1 MIENET
7 REFKKTTGEITE
19 GIISIV
25 IILNKHHH
33 GELFFEIKND
43 GTPFKFKISDST
55 LRDISRKIYE
65 AIKPQIFPKIEI
77 VSIDGIDVIKVDFS
91 GNDTPYSAFGRYYI
105 RITDED
111 RELTPNELRKMMIS
125 KEYEENWCDKLT
137 SYTATDVKEESLLK
151 FYENATECG
160 RLPKISFNKEALLIK
175 HNLLR
180 NGFLTNA
187 GVMLFGNTNP
197 ITLKLVVFATSER
210 VTILDM
216 KTIKGN
222 IFELIDEAMD
232 FVIKNIRWKVII
244 DGASPQR
251 REVPEI
257 PLAALREVIINSFA
271 HARYDGNVQHEIDIY
286 SNRIAIIN
294 PGSFANDYTPNDFF
308 YRDLKSYLRNQSI
321 ADVLYLCKDVET
333 CGHGLKK
340 VYRLCK
346 EAKVDISYINNEN
359 DFTIEF
365 SRMDRNKV
373 GEINGEINSE
383 INGELSEEE
392 FSVLT
397 VFKNNKNAIKDE
409 VIKQTGLS
417 SRTID
422 RIIKSL
428 KGKELL
434 RRVGSNKNGYW
445 EVLK

>member
-1 MIENET
+1 
-7 REFKKTTGEITE
+7 
-19 GIISIV
+19 
-25 IILNKHHH
+25 
-33 GELFFEIKND
+33 
-43 GTPFKFKISDST
+43 
-55 LRDISRKIYE
+55 
-65 AIKPQIFPKIEI
+65 
-77 VSIDGIDVIKVDFS
+77 
-91 GNDTPYSAFGRYYI
+91 
-105 RITDED
+105 
-111 RELTPNELRKMMIS
+111 
-125 KEYEENWCDKLT
+125 
-137 SYTATDVKEESLLK
+137 
-151 FYENATECG
+151 
-160 RLPKISFNKEALLIK
+160 
-175 HNLLR
+175 
-180 NGFLTNA
+180 
-187 GVMLFGNTNP
+187 
-197 ITLKLVVFATSER
+197 
-210 VTILDM
+210 
-216 KTIKGN
+216 
-222 IFELIDEAMD
+222 MD
-232 FVIKNIRWKVII
+232 FVIKNTRRKVII

-251 REVPEI
+251 KEIPEI
-257 PLAALREVIINSFA
+257 PLVALREVIINSFA

-294 PGSFANDYTPNDFF
+294 PGSFANDYTPDDFF

-373 GEINGEINSE
+373 GEINGEI
-383 INGELSEEE
+383 SEEE
-392 FSVLT
+392 LSVLT
-397 VFKNNKNAIKDE
+397 VFKNNKNALKDE

-428 KGKELL
+428 KRKELL

>member
-7 REFKKTTGEITE
+7 REFKKTTREITE
-19 GIISIV
+19 GIVSIV
-25 IILNKHHH
+25 SILNKHHH
-33 GELFFEIKND
+33 GELFFGIKND
-43 GTPFKFKISDST
+43 GTPFKFEINDST

-105 RITDED
+105 RIADED

-160 RLPKISFNKEALLIK
+160 RLPKIGFNKETLLIK

-180 NGFLTNA
+180 NCFLTNA

-244 DGASPQR
+244 DGA
-251 REVPEI
+251 
-257 PLAALREVIINSFA
+257 
-271 HARYDGNVQHEIDIY
+271 
-286 SNRIAIIN
+286 
-294 PGSFANDYTPNDFF
+294 
-308 YRDLKSYLRNQSI
+308 
-321 ADVLYLCKDVET
+321 
-333 CGHGLKK
+333 
-340 VYRLCK
+340 
-346 EAKVDISYINNEN
+346 
-359 DFTIEF
+359 
-365 SRMDRNKV
+365 
-373 GEINGEINSE
+373 
-383 INGELSEEE
+383 
-392 FSVLT
+392 
-397 VFKNNKNAIKDE
+397 
-409 VIKQTGLS
+409 
-417 SRTID
+417 
-422 RIIKSL
+422 
-428 KGKELL
+428 
-434 RRVGSNKNGYW
+434 
-445 EVLK
+445 

>member
-1 MIENET
+1 
-7 REFKKTTGEITE
+7 
-19 GIISIV
+19 
-25 IILNKHHH
+25 
-33 GELFFEIKND
+33 
-43 GTPFKFKISDST
+43 
-55 LRDISRKIYE
+55 
-65 AIKPQIFPKIEI
+65 
-77 VSIDGIDVIKVDFS
+77 
-91 GNDTPYSAFGRYYI
+91 
-105 RITDED
+105 
-111 RELTPNELRKMMIS
+111 MMIS

-137 SYTATDVKEESLLK
+137 SCTIADVKEECLLK

-160 RLPKISFNKEALLIK
+160 RLPKIGFNKETLLIQ

-180 NGFLTNA
+180 NSFLTNA
-187 GVMLFGNTNP
+187 GVMLFGNSNP

-210 VTILDM
+210 ITILDM

-222 IFELIDEAMD
+222 IFELINESMN

-244 DGASPQR
+244 DGESPQR
-251 REVPEI
+251 KEVPEI
-257 PLAALREVIINSFA
+257 PLVALREVIINSFA

-286 SNRIAIIN
+286 SNRISITN
-294 PGSFANDYTPNDFF
+294 PGSFANEFTPNDFF

-365 SRMDRNKV
+365 SRIDRNQD
-373 GEINGEINSE
+373 
-383 INGELSEEE
+383 GELSKEE
-392 FSVLT
+392 FSVLS
-397 VFKNNKNAIKDE
+397 VFKTNKNAIKDD
-409 VIKQTGLS
+409 VIRQTGLS

-428 KGKELL
+428 KEKALL
-434 RRVGSNKNGYW
+434 RRIGSNKNGYW

>member
-1 MIENET
+1 
-7 REFKKTTGEITE
+7 
-19 GIISIV
+19 
-25 IILNKHHH
+25 
-33 GELFFEIKND
+33 
-43 GTPFKFKISDST
+43 
-55 LRDISRKIYE
+55 
-65 AIKPQIFPKIEI
+65 
-77 VSIDGIDVIKVDFS
+77 
-91 GNDTPYSAFGRYYI
+91 
-105 RITDED
+105 
-111 RELTPNELRKMMIS
+111 MIS

-137 SYTATDVKEESLLK
+137 SYTIADVKEECLLK

-160 RLPKISFNKEALLIK
+160 RLPKIGFNKETLLIQ

-180 NGFLTNA
+180 NSFLTNA
-187 GVMLFGNTNP
+187 GVMLFGNSNP

-210 VTILDM
+210 ITILDR

-222 IFELIDEAMD
+222 IFELINESMN

-244 DGASPQR
+244 DGESPQR

-257 PLAALREVIINSFA
+257 PLVALREVIINSFA

-286 SNRIAIIN
+286 SNRISITN
-294 PGSFANDYTPNDFF
+294 PGSFANEFTPNDFF

-365 SRMDRNKV
+365 SRIDRNQD
-373 GEINGEINSE
+373 
-383 INGELSEEE
+383 GELSKEE
-392 FSVLT
+392 FSVLS
-397 VFKNNKNAIKDE
+397 VFKTNKNAIKDD
-409 VIKQTGLS
+409 VIRQTGLS

-428 KGKELL
+428 KEKALL
-434 RRVGSNKNGYW
+434 RRIGSNKNGYW

>member
-1 MIENET
+1 
-7 REFKKTTGEITE
+7 
-19 GIISIV
+19 
-25 IILNKHHH
+25 
-33 GELFFEIKND
+33 
-43 GTPFKFKISDST
+43 
-55 LRDISRKIYE
+55 
-65 AIKPQIFPKIEI
+65 
-77 VSIDGIDVIKVDFS
+77 
-91 GNDTPYSAFGRYYI
+91 
-105 RITDED
+105 
-111 RELTPNELRKMMIS
+111 MMIS

-137 SYTATDVKEESLLK
+137 SYTIADVKEECLLK

-160 RLPKISFNKEALLIK
+160 RLPKIGFNKETLLIQ

-180 NGFLTNA
+180 NSFLTNT
-187 GVMLFGNTNP
+187 GVMLFGNSNP

-210 VTILDM
+210 ITILDM

-222 IFELIDEAMD
+222 IFELINESMN

-244 DGASPQR
+244 DGESPQR

-257 PLAALREVIINSFA
+257 PLVALREVIINSFA

-286 SNRIAIIN
+286 SNRISITN
-294 PGSFANDYTPNDFF
+294 PGSFANEFTPNDFF
-308 YRDLKSYLRNQSI
+308 YRDFKSYLRNQSI

-365 SRMDRNKV
+365 SRIDRNQD
-373 GEINGEINSE
+373 
-383 INGELSEEE
+383 GELSKEE
-392 FSVLT
+392 FSVLS
-397 VFKNNKNAIKDE
+397 VFKTNKNAIKDD
-409 VIKQTGLS
+409 VIRQTGLS

-428 KGKELL
+428 KEKALL
-434 RRVGSNKNGYW
+434 RRIGSNKNGYW

>member
-1 MIENET
+1 
-7 REFKKTTGEITE
+7 
-19 GIISIV
+19 
-25 IILNKHHH
+25 
-33 GELFFEIKND
+33 
-43 GTPFKFKISDST
+43 
-55 LRDISRKIYE
+55 
-65 AIKPQIFPKIEI
+65 
-77 VSIDGIDVIKVDFS
+77 
-91 GNDTPYSAFGRYYI
+91 
-105 RITDED
+105 
-111 RELTPNELRKMMIS
+111 MMIS

-137 SYTATDVKEESLLK
+137 SYTIVDVKEECLLK

-160 RLPKISFNKEALLIK
+160 RLPKIGFNKETLLIQ

-180 NGFLTNA
+180 NSFLTNA
-187 GVMLFGNTNP
+187 GVMLFGNSNP

-210 VTILDM
+210 ITILDM

-222 IFELIDEAMD
+222 IFELINESMN

-244 DGASPQR
+244 DGESPQR

-257 PLAALREVIINSFA
+257 PLVALREVIINSFA

-286 SNRIAIIN
+286 SNRISITN
-294 PGSFANDYTPNDFF
+294 PGSFANEFTPNDFF

-365 SRMDRNKV
+365 SRIDRNQD
-373 GEINGEINSE
+373 
-383 INGELSEEE
+383 GELSKEE
-392 FSVLT
+392 FSVLS
-397 VFKNNKNAIKDE
+397 VFKTNKNAIKDD
-409 VIKQTGLS
+409 VIRQTGLS

-428 KGKELL
+428 KEKALL
-434 RRVGSNKNGYW
+434 RRIGSNKNGYW

>member
-1 MIENET
+1 
-7 REFKKTTGEITE
+7 
-19 GIISIV
+19 
-25 IILNKHHH
+25 
-33 GELFFEIKND
+33 
-43 GTPFKFKISDST
+43 
-55 LRDISRKIYE
+55 
-65 AIKPQIFPKIEI
+65 
-77 VSIDGIDVIKVDFS
+77 
-91 GNDTPYSAFGRYYI
+91 
-105 RITDED
+105 
-111 RELTPNELRKMMIS
+111 MMIS

-137 SYTATDVKEESLLK
+137 SCTIVDVKEECLLK
-151 FYENATECG
+151 FYENTTECG
-160 RLPKISFNKEALLIK
+160 RLPKIGFNKETLLIQ

-180 NGFLTNA
+180 NSFLTNA
-187 GVMLFGNTNP
+187 GVMLFGNSNP

-210 VTILDM
+210 ITILDM

-222 IFELIDEAMD
+222 IFELINESMN

-244 DGASPQR
+244 DGESPQR

-257 PLAALREVIINSFA
+257 PLVALREVIINSFA

-286 SNRIAIIN
+286 SNRISITN
-294 PGSFANDYTPNDFF
+294 PGSFANEFTPNDFF

-365 SRMDRNKV
+365 SRIDRNQD
-373 GEINGEINSE
+373 
-383 INGELSEEE
+383 GELSKEE
-392 FSVLT
+392 FSVLS
-397 VFKNNKNAIKDE
+397 VFKTNKNAIKDD
-409 VIKQTGLS
+409 VIRQTGLS

-428 KGKELL
+428 KEKALL
-434 RRVGSNKNGYW
+434 RRIGSNKNGYW

>member
-1 MIENET
+1 
-7 REFKKTTGEITE
+7 
-19 GIISIV
+19 
-25 IILNKHHH
+25 
-33 GELFFEIKND
+33 
-43 GTPFKFKISDST
+43 
-55 LRDISRKIYE
+55 
-65 AIKPQIFPKIEI
+65 
-77 VSIDGIDVIKVDFS
+77 
-91 GNDTPYSAFGRYYI
+91 
-105 RITDED
+105 
-111 RELTPNELRKMMIS
+111 MMIS

-137 SYTATDVKEESLLK
+137 SYTIADVKEECLLK

-160 RLPKISFNKEALLIK
+160 RLPKIGFDKETLLIK

-180 NGFLTNA
+180 NSFLTNA
-187 GVMLFGNTNP
+187 GVMLFGNSNP

-210 VTILDM
+210 ITILDM

-222 IFELIDEAMD
+222 IFELIDESMN

-244 DGASPQR
+244 DGESPQR

-257 PLAALREVIINSFA
+257 PLVALREVIINSFA

-286 SNRIAIIN
+286 SNRISITN
-294 PGSFANDYTPNDFF
+294 PGSFANEFTPNDFF

-365 SRMDRNKV
+365 SRIDRNQD
-373 GEINGEINSE
+373 GEINGEIN
-383 INGELSEEE
+383 GELSKEE
-392 FSVLT
+392 FSVLS
-397 VFKNNKNAIKDE
+397 VFKTNKNAIKDDL
-409 VIKQTGLS
+409 IRQTGLS

-428 KGKELL
+428 KEKELL
-434 RRVGSNKNGYW
+434 RRIGSNKNGYW

>member
-65 AIKPQIFPKIEI
+65 SIKPQIFPKIEI
-77 VSIDGIDVIKVDFS
+77 VLFDGIDVIKVDFS

-105 RITDED
+105 RIADED
-111 RELTPNELRKMMIS
+111 RELTPSELRKMMIS

-137 SYTATDVKEESLLK
+137 SYTATDVSEESLLK

-160 RLPKISFNKEALLIK
+160 RLPKIEFDKETLLIK

-222 IFELIDEAMD
+222 IFELIDESMD

-251 REVPEI
+251 KEIPEI
-257 PLAALREVIINSFA
+257 PLVALREVIINSFA

-286 SNRIAIIN
+286 SNRIAFIN
-294 PGSFANDYTPNDFF
+294 PGSFANDYTPDDFF

-373 GEINGEINSE
+373 GEIND
-383 INGELSEEE
+383 ELSEEE
-392 FSVLT
+392 LSVLT
-397 VFKNNKNAIKDE
+397 AFKNNKNALKDE

-434 RRVGSNKNGYW
+434 RRIGENKNGYW
-445 EVLK
+445 KVLK

>member
-1 MIENET
+1 
-7 REFKKTTGEITE
+7 
-19 GIISIV
+19 
-25 IILNKHHH
+25 
-33 GELFFEIKND
+33 
-43 GTPFKFKISDST
+43 
-55 LRDISRKIYE
+55 
-65 AIKPQIFPKIEI
+65 
-77 VSIDGIDVIKVDFS
+77 
-91 GNDTPYSAFGRYYI
+91 
-105 RITDED
+105 
-111 RELTPNELRKMMIS
+111 MMIS

-137 SYTATDVKEESLLK
+137 SYTIADVKEECLLK

-160 RLPKISFNKEALLIK
+160 RLPKIGFNKETLLIQ

-180 NGFLTNA
+180 NSFLTNA
-187 GVMLFGNTNP
+187 GVMLFGNSNP

-210 VTILDM
+210 ITILDM

-222 IFELIDEAMD
+222 IFELINESMN

-244 DGASPQR
+244 DGESPQR

-257 PLAALREVIINSFA
+257 PLVALREVIINSFA

-286 SNRIAIIN
+286 SNRISITN
-294 PGSFANDYTPNDFF
+294 PGSFANEFTLNDFF

-365 SRMDRNKV
+365 SRIDRNQD
-373 GEINGEINSE
+373 
-383 INGELSEEE
+383 GELSKEE
-392 FSVLT
+392 FSVLS
-397 VFKNNKNAIKDE
+397 VFKTNKNAIKDD
-409 VIKQTGLS
+409 VIRQTGLS

-428 KGKELL
+428 KEKALL
-434 RRVGSNKNGYW
+434 RRIGSNKNGYW